1 MKKTF
6 QLLALVA
13 VGACFAFALPKNE
26 EPKRIVNIVIDAAHG
41 GKDFGATHDGV
52 TEKQITDEIAS
63 KIRAL
68 NTDKE
73 VVLHFTREGDNF
85 VDLNERVTTINSIK
99 PDLVLSLHVNYTKHE
114 EPSGM
119 EFFVIKD
126 GKNSE
131 QSTMY
136 ATRLSQKFGDKG
148 YKIRGVKT
156 GPFYTLMKSEAPAV
170 QLELG
175 FLSNKTDREYLTNP
189 DRQEQIAGIIAEFLN
204 EIN

>member
-1 MKKTF
+1 MKRTF
-6 QLLALVA
+6 QFLALLA

-63 KIRAL
+63 KIREL

-73 VVLHFTREGDNF
+73 VVLHFTREGDKF
-85 VDLNERVTTINSIK
+85 ADLNERITTINAIK
-99 PDLVLSLHVNYTKHE
+99 PDLVLSLHVNYTKQE
-114 EPSGM
+114 EASGM
-119 EFFVIKD
+119 EFFVIRD
-126 GKNSE
+126 GKNGEKS
-131 QSTMY
+131 SMY
-136 ATRLSQKFGDKG
+136 ATRLSDKFGDKG
-148 YKIRGVKT
+148 FKVRDIKT
-156 GPFYTLMKSEAPAV
+156 GPFYLLTKSESPV
-170 QLELG
+170 VLVELG
-175 FLSNKTDREYLTNP
+175 FLSNETDREYLTNP